1 MKYFVLILSF
11 VACLGIP
18 SYANDNLVEETL
30 GKAAA
35 AYKSGNYKEALDYYN
50 SIAASKSNDAG
61 FFLQRGMVFIALE
74 NEDEAVKDFTRS
86 IQIKPSVEALYE
98 RGIIHV
104 KNGDTDAAKV
114 DLEDAK
120 YIKEDYKRLQFYL
133 GLCYYR
139 NGLHEYA
146 VDCFQRNLQACGGE
160 GECYYYLGLSQEAMN
175 KIDDALH
182 NLDQA
187 LPYKQNILLIHVKMY
202 ELFLKKTD
210 YENAIVSLTKMIE
223 LSSPAKRNEYYM
235 ERSLL
240 YSQIGDI
247 ANAQQD
253 KKMSQHTGFNMVSSG
268 H

>member
-1 MKYFVLILSF
+1 MKYFVLVLSF
-11 VACLGIP
+11 AVSIGLK
-18 SYANDNLVEETL
+18 ANVGLLEETMN
-30 GKAAA
+30 KAAN
-35 AYKSGNYKEALDYYN
+35 AYKEGNYKEALDYYN
-50 SIAASKSNDAG
+50 SIAASQANSAN
-61 FFLQRGMVFIALE
+61 FYLQRGLANIALE
-74 NEDEAVKDFTRS
+74 NNEDALKDFSKS
-86 IQIKPSVEALYE
+86 IQIQPSVEALYE

-146 VDCFQRNLQACGGE
+146 VDCFQKNLQACGGE

-187 LPYKQNILLIHVKMY
+187 LPYRQNTLLIHVKMY
-202 ELFLKKTD
+202 ELYLKKTD
-210 YENAIVSLTKMIE
+210 YENAIGSLTKMIE
-223 LSSPAKRNEYYM
+223 LSTPAKRNEYYM

-247 ANAQQD
+247 ANAQLD
-253 KKMSQHTGFNMVSSG
+253 KKMSQHTGFNMVSTG